1 MHGKPSA
8 RVMNGPFA
16 FTKYYIAMNIYI
28 KSLVLSALLCANYI
42 CLSQTLYANNS
53 GEKVFIGSLDSVY
66 LKIKN
71 NDAFDTFFIG
81 IGRIKRN
88 KSVVLFKSN
97 NLIGNYTASLHKT
110 QTNDTM
116 IAMKLLYHDSTPMG
130 LCSVRLI
137 SLSNNKTLFRGIIND
152 SGIVILDKSL
162 TKQYNNQNYWLEIKT
177 LGFYTQKQIVFK
189 QGTMYTIVSN
199 MNYSFFSSQSK
210 AKIKVVVEND
220 SIKLSYSYNN
230 NHTILKAQP
239 ISKDGFSL
247 QYFLEH

>member
-1 MHGKPSA
+1 
-8 RVMNGPFA
+8 MNNFLIFFILIA
-16 FTKYYIAMNIYI
+16 F
-28 KSLVLSALLCANYI
+28 LGFHHQ
-42 CLSQTLYANNS
+42 CLSQTFYANNS

-66 LKIKN
+66 LKLKN
-71 NDAFDTFFIG
+71 NDAFDTYFIG

-88 KSVVLFKSN
+88 KSVVLFKRN
-97 NLIGNYTASLHKT
+97 NLIGNYTASLHET

-116 IAMKLLYHDSTPMG
+116 IAMKLLGHDSNPMG

-137 SLSNNKTLFRGIIND
+137 SLSNNKTLFRGITND
-152 SGIVILDKSL
+152 SGIVFLDKSL
-162 TKQYNNQNYWLEIKT
+162 TNQYNNQNYWLEIRT

-199 MNYSFFSSQSK
+199 MNYSFFSSTRK

-220 SIKLSYSYNN
+220 SVRLSYNN

-239 ISKDGFSL
+239 FSIYGFSL
-247 QYFLEH
+247 QHFIQH

>member
-1 MHGKPSA
+1 
-8 RVMNGPFA
+8 MNNLFKFFILIA
-16 FTKYYIAMNIYI
+16 FLGFHHQC
-28 KSLVLSALLCANYI
+28 S
-42 CLSQTLYANNS
+42 SQALYANNS

-66 LKIKN
+66 LKLKN
-71 NDAFDTFFIG
+71 NDAFDTYFIG

-88 KSVVLFKSN
+88 RSVILFKSN
-97 NLIGNYTASLHKT
+97 NLIGNHTASLHET
-110 QTNDTM
+110 QINDTM

-137 SLSNNKTLFRGIIND
+137 SLSNNKTLFRGITND
-152 SGIVILDKSL
+152 SGIVFLDKSL
-162 TKQYNNQNYWLEIKT
+162 TNQYNNQNYWLEIKT

-220 SIKLSYSYNN
+220 SIKLSYNN

-247 QYFLEH
+247 QHFIQH

>member
-1 MHGKPSA
+1 
-8 RVMNGPFA
+8 MNNRFKFFILIA
-16 FTKYYIAMNIYI
+16 FLGFHHQC
-28 KSLVLSALLCANYI
+28 S
-42 CLSQTLYANNS
+42 SQALYANNS

-66 LKIKN
+66 LKLKN
-71 NDAFDTFFIG
+71 NDAFNTYFIG

-88 KSVVLFKSN
+88 RSVILFKSN
-97 NLIGNYTASLHKT
+97 NLIGNHTASLHET
-110 QTNDTM
+110 QINDTM

-137 SLSNNKTLFRGIIND
+137 SLSNNKTLFRGITND

-220 SIKLSYSYNN
+220 SIKLSYNN

-247 QYFLEH
+247 QHFIQH

>member
-1 MHGKPSA
+1 
-8 RVMNGPFA
+8 MN
-16 FTKYYIAMNIYI
+16 T
-28 KSLVLSALLCANYI
+28 LLKFFI
-42 CLSQTLYANNS
+42 LIVFLWFHHQCLSQTLYANNN

-66 LKIKN
+66 LKLKN
-71 NDAFDTFFIG
+71 NDAFDSYFIG
-81 IGRIKRN
+81 IGKIKRN
-88 KSVVLFKSN
+88 KSVILFKSN
-97 NLIGNYTASLHKT
+97 NLIGNHTASLHET

-137 SLSNNKTLFRGIIND
+137 SLSNNKTLFRGITND

-220 SIKLSYSYNN
+220 SIKLSYNN

>member
-1 MHGKPSA
+1 
-8 RVMNGPFA
+8 MN
-16 FTKYYIAMNIYI
+16 T
-28 KSLVLSALLCANYI
+28 LLKFFILISFLWFHHQCS
-42 CLSQTLYANNS
+42 SQALYANNN

-66 LKIKN
+66 LKLKN
-71 NDAFDTFFIG
+71 NYAFDTYFIG

-88 KSVVLFKSN
+88 KSVILFKSN
-97 NLIGNYTASLHKT
+97 NLIGNHTASLHET
-110 QTNDTM
+110 QINDTM

-137 SLSNNKTLFRGIIND
+137 SLSNNKTLFRGITND

-220 SIKLSYSYNN
+220 SIKLSYNN

-247 QYFLEH
+247 QHFIQH